1 MILALNNKC
10 NLTKD
15 EFLMYNE
22 KLKKLNFTKTTVI
35 VFPTSLYLGMFSSN
49 KILLGSQN
57 VSMFASGPHTG
68 EVSAKQLKS
77 LNVEYSLV
85 GHFERRE
92 EQHETNNSINKKI
105 KNLISENI
113 TPILCIGEVSSEQ
126 EIVTEVLTKQLQESL
141 KDLSKNDIEKIIIA
155 YEPIWSIGTGI
166 IPSCNKIKTIVNYL
180 KSLYPNNKVLY
191 GGSVNVDNVVK
202 LTKENIVDG
211 YLIGGL
217 SLHLDKV
224 QTLLNTIEK

>member
-1 MILALNNKC
+1 M
-10 NLTKD
+10 
-15 EFLMYNE
+15 
-22 KLKKLNFTKTTVI
+22 
-35 VFPTSLYLGMFSSN
+35 
-49 KILLGSQN
+49 
-57 VSMFASGPHTG
+57 
-68 EVSAKQLKS
+68 
-77 LNVEYSLV
+77 

>member
-22 KLKKLNFTKTTVI
+22 NLKKLDFTKTTVI

-141 KDLSKNDIEKIIIA
+141 KD
-155 YEPIWSIGTGI
+155 
-166 IPSCNKIKTIVNYL
+166 
-180 KSLYPNNKVLY
+180 
-191 GGSVNVDNVVK
+191 
-202 LTKENIVDG
+202 
-211 YLIGGL
+211 
-217 SLHLDKV
+217 
-224 QTLLNTIEK
+224 

>member
-22 KLKKLNFTKTTVI
+22 NLKKLDFTKTTVI

-155 YEPIWSIGTGI
+155 
-166 IPSCNKIKTIVNYL
+166 
-180 KSLYPNNKVLY
+180 
-191 GGSVNVDNVVK
+191 
-202 LTKENIVDG
+202 
-211 YLIGGL
+211 
-217 SLHLDKV
+217 
-224 QTLLNTIEK
+224 

>member
-15 EFLMYNE
+15 EFLAYDAN
-22 KLKKLNFTKTTVI
+22 LKKLDFTKTTI
-35 VFPTSLYLGMFSSN
+35 ILFPTSIYLGMFSSN
-49 KILLGSQN
+49 KILLGSQD
-57 VSMFASGPHTG
+57 VSMFTSGPHTG

-77 LNVEYSLV
+77 LAVKYSLV

-92 EQHETNNSINKKI
+92 EQHESNDSINKKI
-105 KNLISENI
+105 KNLLSENI
-113 TPILCIGEVSSEQ
+113 TPILCIGEVSEEQ
-126 EIVTEVLTKQLQESL
+126 DIVTEVLTTQLKESL
-141 KDLSKNDIEKIIIA
+141 KDLSKDEIDKIIIA

-166 IPSCNKIKTIVNYL
+166 IPSCKKIKAIVNYL
-180 KSLYPNNKVLY
+180 KSLYPNTKVLY
-191 GGSVNVDNVVK
+191 GGSVNLDNVEK

-217 SLHLDKV
+217 SLHLDKI

>member
-15 EFLMYNE
+15 EFLAYDEN
-22 KLKKLNFTKTTVI
+22 LKKLDFTKTTVI
-35 VFPTSLYLGMFSSN
+35 LFPTSIYLGMFSSN
-49 KILLGSQN
+49 KILLGSQD
-57 VSMFASGPHTG
+57 VSMFTSGPHTG

-77 LNVEYSLV
+77 LAVKYSLV

-92 EQHETNNSINKKI
+92 EQHETNDSINKKI
-105 KNLISENI
+105 KNLLSENI
-113 TPILCIGEVSSEQ
+113 TPILCIGEVAEEQ
-126 EIVTEVLTKQLQESL
+126 DIVTEVLTTQLKESL
-141 KDLSKNDIEKIIIA
+141 KDLSKDEIDKIIIA

-166 IPSCNKIKTIVNYL
+166 IPSCKKIKAIVNYL
-180 KSLYPNNKVLY
+180 KSLYPNTKVLY
-191 GGSVNVDNVVK
+191 GGSVNLDNVEK

-217 SLHLDKV
+217 SLHLDKI

>member
-22 KLKKLNFTKTTVI
+22 NLKKLDFTKTTVI

-126 EIVTEVLTKQLQESL
+126 EIVTEVLTKQLQERHWKNYNSL
-141 KDLSKNDIEKIIIA
+141 WTNMV
-155 YEPIWSIGTGI
+155 YWYW
-166 IPSCNKIKTIVNYL
+166 N
-180 KSLYPNNKVLY
+180 
-191 GGSVNVDNVVK
+191 
-202 LTKENIVDG
+202 
-211 YLIGGL
+211 
-217 SLHLDKV
+217 
-224 QTLLNTIEK
+224 NTIL